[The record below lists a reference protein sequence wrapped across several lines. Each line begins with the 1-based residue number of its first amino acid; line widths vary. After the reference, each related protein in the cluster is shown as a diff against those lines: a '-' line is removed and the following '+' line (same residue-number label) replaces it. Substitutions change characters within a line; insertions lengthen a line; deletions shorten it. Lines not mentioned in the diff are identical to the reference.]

1 VSIFHLKLCKWFVF
15 LSLVPGT
22 AKLAGTKS
30 REQARK
36 DRKRDGLDNWLFYL
50 LTHQFSVASSI
61 YEVSVKLNIL

>member
-1 VSIFHLKLCKWFVF
+1 LKLCKWFVF

-22 AKLAGTKS
+22 AQLAGTKS